1 VGDIA
6 FGALLA
12 VGGLAVGT
20 ISIGGLAIGG
30 LTLAGLSLGLVAIGG
45 LAAGLVALGGAAF
58 GWAAALGGLAV
69 AREFA
74 LGGAAMGAH
83 ANDAAAREFFQ
94 QAPARMAL
102 TLLQHARWLG
112 LLVLIPIIV
121 GLRSA
126 QEDAPASRDRAP

>member
-1 VGDIA
+1 
-6 FGALLA
+6 

-20 ISIGGLAIGG
+20 ISIGGLAVGG
-30 LTLAGLSLGLVAIGG
+30 LTLAGPSLGLM
-45 LAAGLVALGGAAF
+45 AF

-102 TLLQHARWLG
+102 ALLQQARWWG
-112 LLVLIPIIV
+112 LLVLIPIVV
-121 GLRSA
+121 GLRAA
-126 QEDAPASRDRAP
+126 QEDAPASRGRAR